1 MALAQ
6 DALRREVFLVLFLAA
21 AATFLL
27 GTGFAV
33 AGAATL
39 RVRLVLRAWVVAF
52 LLWASGAE
60 ARVLAVDRFWA
71 GLDFV
76 EPFAFAA
83 DGAFAEA
90 AWALGLPWVARPE
103 ADTLA
108 GVFEAL
114 PELALLEPAVL
125 AAEADLRE
133 PAAFADEAFPGAA
146 ALAVEALF
154 PEPVVLAGGGFAE
167 AAALVLEAAF
177 PEPVALTE
185 GAFVEAVA
193 FAVEAAFPEPV
204 ALAEG
209 AFAAA
214 SALVLDVAF
223 PEPVALT
230 EGAFVEA
237 VAFAVEAAFPE
248 PVALAEGVFAAASAL
263 VLDVAFPEP
272 VALAE
277 GVFAEAVA
285 SDEGAF
291 AEATVFAGGAAWFE
305 PISAEATGFEPAP
318 LEPAAVAA
326 FVLAAP
332 FAGTALAG
340 GFVLPEAVVP
350 FPSLTAGSSG
360 SWVKYIR
367 IGVR

>member
-1 MALAQ
+1 M
-6 DALRREVFLVLFLAA
+6 
-21 AATFLL
+21 
-27 GTGFAV
+27 
-33 AGAATL
+33 
-39 RVRLVLRAWVVAF
+39 
-52 LLWASGAE
+52 
-60 ARVLAVDRFWA
+60 
-71 GLDFV
+71 
-76 EPFAFAA
+76 
-83 DGAFAEA
+83 
-90 AWALGLPWVARPE
+90 
-103 ADTLA
+103 
-108 GVFEAL
+108 
-114 PELALLEPAVL
+114 
-125 AAEADLRE
+125 
-133 PAAFADEAFPGAA
+133 
-146 ALAVEALF
+146 
-154 PEPVVLAGGGFAE
+154 
-167 AAALVLEAAF
+167 AF

-209 AFAAA
+209 A
-214 SALVLDVAF
+214 
-223 PEPVALT
+223 
-230 EGAFVEA
+230 
-237 VAFAVEAAFPE
+237 
-248 PVALAEGVFAAASAL
+248 FAAASAL

>member
-223 PEPVALT
+223 PEPVAL
-230 EGAFVEA
+230 
-237 VAFAVEAAFPE
+237 
-248 PVALAEGVFAAASAL
+248 
-263 VLDVAFPEP
+263 
-272 VALAE
+272 AE